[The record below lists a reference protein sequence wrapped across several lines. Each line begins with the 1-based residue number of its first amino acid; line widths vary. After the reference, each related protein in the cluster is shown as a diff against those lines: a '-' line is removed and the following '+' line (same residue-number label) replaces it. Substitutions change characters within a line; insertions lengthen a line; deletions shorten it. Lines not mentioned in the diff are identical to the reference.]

1 MLKNWP
7 DNQTAIDY
15 KAPPALP
22 ADAAFFLDVD
32 GTLLEIAEH
41 PDAVSVRPEL
51 VETLSALHQS
61 IGAVALVSGRSLAGL
76 DRIFSPHVFPAA
88 GLHGVERRDGV
99 GRVIALDTDRER
111 LAAVREKLL
120 HYVAGQPGTLLED
133 KGSALAIHYR
143 EAPAAAA
150 ATTALAAQLV
160 AELDT
165 GFMLQHG
172 KMVVEIKPS
181 GANKGT
187 AISAFMN
194 EPPFAGLTPVFAGD
208 DTTDEDGFR
217 SVNDMGGISVK
228 VGSGPSLARW
238 RLQDTRTVLDWL
250 KGYLRERGRRKT
262 RP

>member
-41 PDAVSVRPEL
+41 PDAVGVRPEL

-88 GLHGVERRDGV
+88 GLHGVERRDGA

-133 KGSALAIHYR
+133 KGCALAIHYR
-143 EAPAAAA
+143 EAPAAAT

-194 EPPFAGLTPVFAGD
+194 EPPV
-208 DTTDEDGFR
+208 R
-217 SVNDMGGISVK
+217 
-228 VGSGPSLARW
+228 GP
-238 RLQDTRTVLDWL
+238 DTR
-250 KGYLRERGRRKT
+250 LRR
-262 RP
+262 